1 MITHTYMH
9 KRLPKQGQKGAAL
22 VVGLILMLVL
32 TLLAV
37 STMST
42 ATMEF
47 RMAQNMQYSENAFQ
61 AAETSLDTALASGNW
76 STNNPIVIPQAL
88 IPGSSG
94 DYNQSVTT
102 FDIAT
107 NVPTGG
113 FSMGA
118 GAGFAA
124 YHFDVASIGTS
135 NRGATSAHT
144 QSFYIVGPGG
154 N

>member
-1 MITHTYMH
+1 MIMH
-9 KRLPKQGQKGAAL
+9 KQMYNQKQKGAAL
-22 VVGLILMLVL
+22 VVGLILLLVL

-61 AAETSLDTALASGNW
+61 AAETAIDTALVGGNW
-76 STNNPIVIPQAL
+76 NTNNPIVVPQTL
-88 IPGSSG
+88 VPGSTG
-94 DYNQSVTT
+94 DYTQSVTT
-102 FDIAT
+102 FDVAT

-124 YHFDVASIGTS
+124 YHFDVTSVGTS
-135 NRGATSAHT
+135 NRGASSAHT